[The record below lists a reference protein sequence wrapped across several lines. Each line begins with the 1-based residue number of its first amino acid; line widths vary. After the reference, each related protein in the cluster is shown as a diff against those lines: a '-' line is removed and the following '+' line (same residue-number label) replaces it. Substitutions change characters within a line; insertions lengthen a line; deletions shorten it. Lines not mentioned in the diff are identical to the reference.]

1 MNTLHLT
8 EQATLGALMLDP
20 DLPAQT
26 AGWLRSEDF
35 TDPWHA
41 HVHKVIRELATA
53 RQPTGPHDVG
63 RAMIERLGHR
73 VADAPRIVDL
83 LQAAPVHPVGREYAA
98 LVVEA
103 SIRRQVAR
111 FGVLLQGA
119 ALTAVTTES
128 AAVLDAV
135 TGQIDAMAISA
146 ERRHA
151 LATGA
156 PMLRAVDAL
165 STAGPAVLPL
175 QLAADRALASHP
187 TPNADEILGRE
198 ATLVAALVTRPQ
210 HTQHVA
216 AWLRADKLTSDSWR
230 PAYQAVLHLHG
241 TGQRVDEITV
251 AWELH
256 RMSAVN
262 GPGPTVDEL
271 RQTVADAS
279 SIDVHFAARMVAGDQ
294 LRLAADQAAQALC
307 VDAANPGLD
316 VRDLLETTGLLTAAL
331 RSTAAQLDP
340 VARPAP
346 EPDLVPSLPA
356 LRLVAPEAVL
366 SR

>member
-1 MNTLHLT
+1 MNALHLA
-8 EQATLGALMLDP
+8 EQATLGALMLDG
-20 DLPAQT
+20 DLPAQV

-35 TDPWHA
+35 ADPWHA
-41 HVHKVIRELATA
+41 QVHKVIRELAAA
-53 RQPTGPHDVG
+53 RTPTGPHDVG

-83 LQAAPVHPVGREYAA
+83 LQAAPVNSVGREYAA

-135 TGQIDAMAISA
+135 TAQIDAMAIAA

-156 PMLRAVDAL
+156 PMLRSVDAL
-165 STAGPAVLPL
+165 SAPGPAVLPL
-175 QLAADRALASHP
+175 QLAADRALAAHP
-187 TPNADEILGRE
+187 TPNPHEILGHE

-210 HTQHVA
+210 QIQEVA
-216 AWLRADKLTSDSWR
+216 AWLRADKLTNDPWR
-230 PAYQAVLHLHG
+230 PVYQALVHLHD
-241 TGQRVDEITV
+241 TCRRVDEITV

-256 RMSAVN
+256 RLSAVN

-271 RQTVADAS
+271 RQTVADAGS
-279 SIDVHFAARMVAGDQ
+279 VDVHFAARMVAGDQ
-294 LRLAADQAAQALC
+294 LRLAADQAAQALRA
-307 VDAANPGLD
+307 DAAIPGLD

-340 VARPAP
+340 VARPALQA
-346 EPDLVPSLPA
+346 DLASSLPT
-356 LRLVAPEAVL
+356 LRLVPPEAVL